1 ILFVTSLLLTPP
13 LPSAVYPSSHLSPAG
28 KLLSVLQSSSPAD
41 KQHRSVPMHLRYNPL
56 SGASAPAPAPQ
67 KTLSY
72 LPELRPRALRLC
84 PPTLSYPLLPGC
96 SPHLF
101 SLLPS
106 HRFPEGVL
114 L

>member
-1 ILFVTSLLLTPP
+1 LSPR
-13 LPSAVYPSSHLSPAG
+13 LPSALYPSAHLSPAG

-41 KQHRSVPMHLRYNPL
+41 NQHPSVPMHLRYNPL

-67 KTLSY
+67 NTLSY

-84 PPTLSYPLLPGC
+84 PPPLSYPLPPAR

-106 HRFPEGVL
+106 HRFPEEVL